1 MQEPWDAECSPMLM
15 DTDRPLAPTAPQLD
29 GNPGLWG
36 LSSQPD
42 FPAKTEPRGSSQS
55 FQLGNRMPGV
65 CHSSHFYG
73 VIPETGEISLISQ
86 MGIFH

>member
-1 MQEPWDAECSPMLM
+1 MLM

-42 FPAKTEPRGSSQS
+42 FPAKTEPRGSKVSNS
-55 FQLGNRMPGV
+55 
-65 CHSSHFYG
+65 
-73 VIPETGEISLISQ
+73 ETECQESDTALTSTE
-86 MGIFH
+86 